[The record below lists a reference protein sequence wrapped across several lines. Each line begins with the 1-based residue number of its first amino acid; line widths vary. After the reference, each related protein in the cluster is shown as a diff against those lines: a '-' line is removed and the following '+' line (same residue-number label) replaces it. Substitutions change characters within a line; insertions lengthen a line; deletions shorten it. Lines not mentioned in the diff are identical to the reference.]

1 MQIKQKFRVVFG
13 PTADE
18 TSESSRKIG
27 EKKNTEEVIL
37 SDFVSVFGDKG
48 SQCYLALSRACGHK

>member
-27 EKKNTEEVIL
+27 EKKNTEEVIF

-48 SQCYLALSRACGHK
+48 SQSVI